1 MRVPPIYRK
10 TIITIAGRPGSG
22 KSTTAKAVAQKLGY
36 EHFSSG
42 DLFREMVHSLG
53 LDLASGSLHAEQ
65 NSQIDLA
72 VDQKLR
78 DIGESSEKLVIDSRM
93 AWHWMPQSFRVF
105 LDLDSAVAAKRI
117 INEMDEER
125 RRVEKIG
132 EDASHYATQLDERL
146 ASEARRYA
154 TLYGVNPY
162 VRDHYDLVINTEH
175 VSPNEAAEQVVAAFK
190 RWIA

>member
-1 MRVPPIYRK
+1 MRAAPLHRQ

-22 KSTTAKAVAQKLGY
+22 KSTTAKAVARMLGY

-53 LDLASGSLHAEQ
+53 FDLATGILHAEQ

-78 DIGESSEKLVIDSRM
+78 DLGESSEKLVIDSRM
-93 AWHWMPQSFRVF
+93 AWHWMPSSFRVF
-105 LDLDSAVAAKRI
+105 LDLESVVAAQRI
-117 INEMDEER
+117 INQMDDER
-125 RRVEKIG
+125 RRVENIS
-132 EDASHYATQLDERL
+132 DDPAIYAAQLDERL
-146 ASEARRYA
+146 ASEARRYS

-162 VRDHYDLVINTEH
+162 VPDHYDLVIDTKNT
-175 VSPNEAAEQVVAAFK
+175 SPDETAQLIVETFE
-190 RWIA
+190 RWLR